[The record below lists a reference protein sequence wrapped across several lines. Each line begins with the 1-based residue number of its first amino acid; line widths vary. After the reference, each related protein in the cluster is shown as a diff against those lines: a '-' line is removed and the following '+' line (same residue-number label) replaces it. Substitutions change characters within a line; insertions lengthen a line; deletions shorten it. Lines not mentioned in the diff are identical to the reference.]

1 MKITNFLL
9 HHEYTSNSK
18 PSIIPKDFILKDD
31 PSDEDKLALGIL
43 FKWQFRSEE
52 DYEAFIHENIR
63 EIQSSRMIPHWFSR
77 MHAVLLMKYIQE
89 NETDLGSLMKVSM
102 ADLYLKDIT
111 AYEKAVFQNPDQYF
125 FRIGKQFILEA
136 ISILIHLIVAV
147 SFAIALFILIWIASP
162 KFIIIGLLILCIDMV
177 WCAARL

>member
-9 HHEYTSNSK
+9 HREYTSNSNA
-18 PSIIPKDFILKDD
+18 SIIPKDFILKDD
-31 PSDEDKLALGIL
+31 PSDEDLLAAGIL

-63 EIQSSRMIPHWFSR
+63 EIQSSRMMPHWFSN
-77 MHAVLLMKYIQE
+77 MYYVLLIKYIQKE
-89 NETDLGSLMKVSM
+89 SSDIGSRMKTSM

-125 FRIGKQFILEA
+125 FRIGKWFILEA

-147 SFAIALFILIWIASP
+147 SFVIAFFTLMWSTSPEFNLIGW
-162 KFIIIGLLILCIDMV
+162 LILCIDMV
-177 WCAARL
+177 WCAAWL

>member
-9 HHEYTSNSK
+9 HREYTSNSK

-52 DYEAFIHENIR
+52 DYEAFIYKNIR
-63 EIQSSRMIPHWFSR
+63 EIQFSRMMPHWFSN
-77 MHAVLLMKYIQE
+77 MYISLLTKYIQGE
-89 NETDLGSLMKVSM
+89 ALDIKLSM

-111 AYEKAVFQNPDQYF
+111 AYEKAVFQNPDRYF
-125 FRIGKQFILEA
+125 FRIGKWFILET

-147 SFAIALFILIWIASP
+147 SFAIAFFTLMLSAAPEFSLIGW
-162 KFIIIGLLILCIDMV
+162 LILCIDMV
-177 WCAARL
+177 WCAAWL

>member
-18 PSIIPKDFILKDD
+18 PSIIPKDFVLRND
-31 PSDEDKLALGIL
+31 PPDEDLLTAGIL

-52 DYEAFIHENIR
+52 DYEVFINENIR
-63 EIQSSRMIPHWFSR
+63 EIQSVNLIPQDFSK
-77 MHAVLLMKYIQE
+77 MYTVLLVKYIQDSDP
-89 NETDLGSLMKVSM
+89 DLGSLMKTSM

-111 AYEKAVFQNPDQYF
+111 AYEEAVFQNPDQYF
-125 FRIGKQFILEA
+125 FRIGKWFILEA

-147 SFAIALFILIWIASP
+147 SFAIAFFTLMWSASP
-162 KFIIIGLLILCIDMV
+162 EFNLIGWLILCIGMV
-177 WCAARL
+177 WFAAWL